1 MEIWEQFKNKI
12 KDRVGMT
19 TYETWFAPIKLKT
32 WDDKNLVLEVPDEF
46 FREWIEAHYSEAVSS
61 VLADFGKSSRLTLQV
76 NPSLLQKKT
85 QTVFRKIHA
94 KFKEEPC
101 DSSKL
106 NLRFSFDNFV
116 VGSSNHLAY
125 AASYAVSESPGRIY
139 NPFFIYGKVG
149 LGKTHLMQA
158 IAQHIFKR
166 DGLKIKYLSS
176 ESFTN
181 ELINAI
187 QNRSTEKFRLK
198 YRHID
203 VLLIDDVHFIA
214 GKESTQEE
222 FFHTFNVLYDDH
234 KQIILCSDRSPKEIP
249 RLEERLVSRFC
260 WGLIV
265 DIQPPDLETRIAILR
280 KKIEQESIKIEDDV
294 LKFIAETITN
304 NIRELEGAL
313 VRVMAYSLIEN
324 KPVSLELTRNVLKDH
339 ARQTIKRIDSDI
351 ILEKTAE
358 FFNLNKNDL
367 KSKRRTK
374 NIVLPKQ
381 VAMYLLR
388 DLTDYSLPEIGSLL
402 GAKHHTTILYA
413 HKKLK
418 ERLKTDEGLRKIVE
432 SIRQDIQH

>member
-1 MEIWEQFKNKI
+1 MEIWEQVKNKI
-12 KDRVGMT
+12 KDKVGKT
-19 TYETWFAPIKLKT
+19 TYETWFSPIRLKT
-32 WDDKNLVLEVPDEF
+32 WDEKNLVLEVPDEF

-61 VLADFGKSSRLTLQV
+61 VLADFGKNSQLSLEV
-76 NPSLLQKKT
+76 NPNLLQKKT
-85 QTVFRKIHA
+85 QSVFKKIHA
-94 KFKEEPC
+94 KFKEEPG

-116 VGSSNHLAY
+116 VGPSNHLAF
-125 AASYAVSESPGRIY
+125 AASHAVSEAPGRIY
-139 NPFFIYGKVG
+139 NPFFIYGRVG

-158 IAQHIFKR
+158 IAQHVIKR
-166 DGLKIKYLSS
+166 NGLKIKYLSS

-187 QNRSTEKFRLK
+187 QNRSTEKFRGK
-198 YRHID
+198 YRNID

-222 FFHTFNVLYDDH
+222 FFHTFNVLYDNH

-249 RLEERLVSRFC
+249 NLEERLVSRFC

-265 DIQPPDLETRIAILR
+265 DIQPPNLETRIAILR
-280 KKIEQESIKIEDDV
+280 KKIEQESIKIDDDV

-324 KPVSLELTRNVLKDH
+324 KPISLELTQNVLKD
-339 ARQTIKRIDSDI
+339 RLVQSIKKIDSDI
-351 ILEKTAE
+351 VLEKTAE
-358 FFNLNKNDL
+358 FFNLTKNEL

-388 DLTDYSLPEIGSLL
+388 DLTDYSLPEIGNLL

-418 ERLKTDEGLRKIVE
+418 ERLKVDEGLRKIVE
-432 SIRQDIQH
+432 NIKQNIHH